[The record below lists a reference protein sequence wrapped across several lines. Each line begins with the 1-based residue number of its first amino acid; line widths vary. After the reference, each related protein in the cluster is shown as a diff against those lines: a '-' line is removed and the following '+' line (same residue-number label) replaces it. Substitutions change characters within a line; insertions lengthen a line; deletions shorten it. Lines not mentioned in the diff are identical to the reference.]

1 MRAVVQR
8 VREASVMVEGEVVA
22 TIGRG
27 LAVLLGVGAGDESDD
42 VRYVATKVRE
52 LRIFEDESG
61 KLSRPITEIDGA
73 VLLVSQFTLYG
84 DVRKGRRPSFD
95 RAATAEVARV
105 RYEDVAAELAGRGV
119 RVVTGVFQALMQVS
133 LVNDGPVTILLDSR
147 REF

>member
-1 MRAVVQR
+1 
-8 VREASVMVEGEVVA
+8 MVEGEVVA

-119 RVVTGVFQALMQVS
+119 RVVTGVFQALMG
-133 LVNDGPVTILLDSR
+133 DGSVRAISQAIDQTLLKGLFTPAGG
-147 REF
+147 EVLGNF